1 MLQSLLADLEVM
13 RAFTRSSGR
22 GGGGGGGSNL
32 PLLSTSLP
40 NVQWEDVGGLESTR
54 TEIMDAVEL
63 PLKYPTS
70 FEDSRR
76 SGILFGC
83 ELSTRTVFF
92 CFFTHNYKLM
102 ILTNKKAPGTGKTLV
117 AKAVAGEC
125 GLPFLLVKGP
135 ELLGSYHKRRC

>member
-40 NVQWEDVGGLESTR
+40 NVRWEDVGGLESTR

-92 CFFTHNYKLM
+92 LFFHTQLQADDTHQQESSWHREDTCCEGSCRRM
-102 ILTNKKAPGTGKTLV
+102 WPAFSFGQRTRTTW
-117 AKAVAGEC
+117 
-125 GLPFLLVKGP
+125 FL
-135 ELLGSYHKRRC
+135 S